1 MMAPRPDVSD
11 QRKQQILDAAMR
23 VFARKGFHNA
33 RMDDIAQEADLSK
46 GTLYWYFR
54 SKDAIIEALVDKMFQ
69 WELHTLGQLAA
80 DASRSVPERLRQLA
94 HNIVQSLEFW
104 GQTMPLLYEFY
115 ALATRPGPVR
125 DVLQRYYDRY
135 HATLTQMI
143 AEGVRRGELQPL
155 DADLIAVT
163 MIAQFEGL
171 MLLWVIAPATFDFHT
186 HWLPMAD
193 RLVQSL
199 EA

>member
-1 MMAPRPDVSD
+1 MAPRPDVSD

-23 VFARKGFHNA
+23 VFARKGFHSA

-46 GTLYWYFR
+46 GALYWYFR

-69 WELHTLGQLAA
+69 WELRTLEQLAA
-80 DASRSVPERLRQLA
+80 DTSRPVPERLRELA
-94 HNIVQSLEFW
+94 RGILKSLDFW
-104 GQTMPLLYEFY
+104 GQAVPLLYEFY

-125 DVLQRYYDRY
+125 DALQRYYERY
-135 HATLTQMI
+135 RATLTQMI
-143 AEGVRRGELQPL
+143 AEGVRRRELQPA
-155 DADLIAVT
+155 DADLSAVT

-171 MLLWVIAPATFDFHT
+171 MLLWVIAPATFDFRT